1 MSLQVNAVPL
11 YVRPVPPVDVIYQS
25 VISSSL
31 VNDIISKLN
40 GILCD
45 IASYRPVVYSVISP
59 EEPVAYSLISSPS
72 QCCTSQRCLE
82 LCHGVRF
89 QIKMS
94 TFFFYCCHFSN
105 PRFASGTDVQFYV
118 YRVCNPLYFRIKIIE
133 LPLKNGSLCER
144 QIEPSK
150 AATKDIGQQHTFR
163 C

>member
-59 EEPVAYSLISSPS
+59 QEPVAYSLISSPS

-89 QIKMS
+89 HIKMS
-94 TFFFYCCHFSN
+94 TFFSIAVIFPIPDSLAGQMSN
-105 PRFASGTDVQFYV
+105 FTFIVFAT
-118 YRVCNPLYFRIKIIE
+118 
-133 LPLKNGSLCER
+133 LC
-144 QIEPSK
+144 IF
-150 AATKDIGQQHTFR
+150 G
-163 C
+163 